1 MNPLYF
7 SDIQKY
13 SQVVSYFER
22 RDIERKQDKMIFYQR
37 GIREGVFRDDVDY
50 DVLSRILKASIDYI
64 KQTQMYKEY
73 DLTRILNN
81 IIMLFI
87 RGVCTYDGIKQFDAL
102 MSSRL

>member
-1 MNPLYF
+1 
-7 SDIQKY
+7 
-13 SQVVSYFER
+13 
-22 RDIERKQDKMIFYQR
+22 
-37 GIREGVFRDDVDY
+37 
-50 DVLSRILKASIDYI
+50 
-64 KQTQMYKEY
+64 MYKEY